1 MERREHEYKGTR
13 LLNSCNSLS
22 LSLSFVCSLF
32 LCLCRGKKAVTLA
45 KTQEKLRYFLD
56 STQKYCWI
64 WAKTVLCILPA
75 FPPPLS
81 GFFCLDST
89 FNAYE
94 PKWRKIQSWSKAGFL
109 FLSYLHDT
117 TFKKLLLLVPE
128 LYAKPESTSCSC
140 VNASCWLFFLM

>member
-75 FPPPLS
+75 FPPPLLVGS
-81 GFFCLDST
+81 FALIPLSMPMNLNEERSWAEAKLVFSSCHIYMIQHLKSCFFWFLNCMLS
-89 FNAYE
+89 
-94 PKWRKIQSWSKAGFL
+94 QSR
-109 FLSYLHDT
+109 
-117 TFKKLLLLVPE
+117 LVV
-128 LYAKPESTSCSC
+128 A
-140 VNASCWLFFLM
+140 V